1 MPLLHTGRR
10 LITTKHQLVVVVV
23 MIGSLI
29 SSIKSA
35 KSFSSFSRL
44 SSDFGNAGFHKRSLS
59 SGIIARF
66 AMEGNKGNMFNE
78 YTQQTKKNA
87 TSLLIPSMAAMSTL
101 TVAASLINEK
111 SNNSTQCQPNNDHN
125 KYDNA
130 QPNQA
135 FPEELLFHDTYNGVT
150 VDLSKFP
157 KDNSYISPNNVEPF
171 LSTLIDSL
179 QQWKENGKRG
189 IWIHI
194 PTEYSMVIP
203 KCIELGFDFQFAKN
217 GLLVLTKWLPHDQE
231 SKLPHGPT
239 HQIGVG
245 VIIIHPITKK
255 MLVVQEKTG
264 PAAGKMKMY

>member
-1 MPLLHTGRR
+1 
-10 LITTKHQLVVVVV
+10 

-35 KSFSSFSRL
+35 KSFSKL
-44 SSDFGNAGFHKRSLS
+44 SSEFGYVGFHKRSLS
-59 SGIIARF
+59 SDILARF
-66 AMEGNKGNMFNE
+66 ATEGNKRNSHNE
-78 YTQQTKKNA
+78 YTQQTKKNDA
-87 TSLLIPSMAAMSTL
+87 SILINSMAAMSTL
-101 TVAASLINEK
+101 TAAASLMNEK
-111 SNNSTQCQPNNDHN
+111 NDNSTLCQPNNDHN
-125 KYDNA
+125 KYEDA
-130 QPNQA
+130 QQKQF

-150 VDLSKFP
+150 IDLSKFP

-194 PTEYSMVIP
+194 PTEYSIVIP

-217 GLLVLTKWLPHDQE
+217 GLLVLTKWLPQDQE

-239 HQIGVG
+239 HQLGVG
-245 VIIIHPITKK
+245 VIIVHPITKK
-255 MLVVQEKTG
+255 ILVVQEKTG
-264 PAAGKMKMY
+264 PAAGNKMKMY